1 VRAANGF
8 HCPDD
13 AAPAGGGG
21 RSGAGTVLAR
31 ATLDNSW
38 VSRLLPVGYLLN
50 TLFLYPYGH

>member
-1 VRAANGF
+1 LIVR
-8 HCPDD
+8 HD